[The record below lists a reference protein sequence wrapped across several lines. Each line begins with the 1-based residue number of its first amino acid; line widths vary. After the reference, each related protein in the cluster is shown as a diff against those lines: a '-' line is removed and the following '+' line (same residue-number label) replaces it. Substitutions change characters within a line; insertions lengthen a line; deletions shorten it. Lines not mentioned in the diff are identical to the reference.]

1 MAVWTELLKREFLIG
16 LTYNYSLSQRQTK
29 LEMPFQSYTPNLKGH
44 SKIIF
49 LYDLLYKLSFFN

>member
-49 LYDLLYKLSFFN
+49 LYDLLYK